1 MVDKKVLRSVGTV
14 MPQTQFDHSLTIRNE
29 PKRNKE
35 KTTKEQRKRS
45 MFNLG
50 RNLRYRFGTH

>member
-35 KTTKEQRKRS
+35 KNTKEQRKRS

>member
-1 MVDKKVLRSVGTV
+1 MVDKKVLRSVGPV

-35 KTTKEQRKRS
+35 KNHEETTETV
-45 MFNLG
+45 
-50 RNLRYRFGTH
+50 YV